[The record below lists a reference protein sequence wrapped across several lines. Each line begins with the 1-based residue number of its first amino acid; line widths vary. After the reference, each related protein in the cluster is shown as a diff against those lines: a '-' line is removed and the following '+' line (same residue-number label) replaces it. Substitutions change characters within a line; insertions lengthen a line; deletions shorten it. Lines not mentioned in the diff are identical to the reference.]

1 MKKRCTR
8 HAVTLGAAGVL
19 GIATMAMASPAT
31 SLTAAQAPAPKVTV
45 PGGLAPAIAAK
56 STPTGTTAGATQMRV
71 SFVLKG
77 RNITAL
83 QNKVE
88 AGWTGPYL
96 TPMQFA
102 QQYGQTPQYV
112 QQLISYLG
120 SFGIHAQVMK
130 DMLDVTSQGTAAQ
143 YQNALSVL
151 FNNYQVPASAIASP
165 GGPGVPGG
173 PTSHVQQVFATPDNP
188 QLPASL
194 AGNIEAVL
202 GLTNYAPYESL
213 SVPGKTQAAPGSTTV
228 TGGTIP
234 TGTAPTSQLPQAFEK
249 DYHLTSLLNTG
260 SQGQGQT
267 MGIVT
272 LASVNPSDPIYF
284 WKHVAHIAVL
294 PNRLTL
300 VNVDGGAGAVSL
312 NNGSDET
319 TIDVEQSGSI
329 APQAK
334 IVVYQAPNTDYGFV
348 DAFYQGASQN
358 VAGSLSASWGESE
371 TAIQYTVAAAQESP
385 GYAAAFNQAFLESA
399 AQGQSDFVS
408 SGDQGAYD
416 PTGDIGTY
424 NLGVDNPEDSPYVTA
439 VGGTTLPG
447 SQVYPIT
454 KTSKSG
460 TVKTTGYE
468 EVNIPKQMTWGW
480 DYLWPMYLA
489 LGSPNETAAAAGNI
503 GGSGGGYSV
512 LFRNPSYQSG
522 ISASSYS
529 AYEFINPTDY
539 QQIPPT
545 TLSLP
550 TGFTLNPAP
559 NLSTGIN
566 AGYRATPD
574 VAFNADPQ
582 TGYVAYDT
590 QFKAAFGSNNVD
602 FGGTS
607 FIGPQLNAVTADYE
621 SALGHRIGFWNPNI
635 YRFATSSNSPFHPLD
650 SSTVY
655 GGPNYYSGRNH
666 GKSLTITG
674 EFTNTNDYY
683 TGTSGAIYNPGSG
696 LGYANLSKL
705 YASFAAVSGPGA
717 PTGPGAR

>member
-1 MKKRCTR
+1 
-8 HAVTLGAAGVL
+8 
-19 GIATMAMASPAT
+19 
-31 SLTAAQAPAPKVTV
+31 
-45 PGGLAPAIAAK
+45 
-56 STPTGTTAGATQMRV
+56 MRV
-71 SFVLKG
+71 SFILNG
-77 RNITAL
+77 RNIASL
-83 QNKVE
+83 QKKVD
-88 AGWTGPYL
+88 AGWTGAYL
-96 TPMQFA
+96 TPKEFA
-102 QQYGQTPQYV
+102 QEYGQTRQYIH
-112 QQLISYLG
+112 QLISYLG

-151 FNNYQVPASAIASP
+151 FSNYQVPASAIAPP
-165 GGPGVPGG
+165 GGPGAPGG
-173 PTSHVQQVFATPDNP
+173 PASHVQQVFATPDNP

-213 SVPGKTQAAPGSTTV
+213 SVPGKKQATPGSTTV

-249 DYHLTSLLNTG
+249 DYHLTSVLNSG

-272 LASVNPSDPIYF
+272 LASVNPKVPAYF

-294 PNRLTL
+294 PSRLTL

-385 GYAAAFNQAFLESA
+385 GYAAAFNQAYLESA

-424 NLGVDNPEDSPYVTA
+424 NLGVDSPEDSPYVTS

-454 KTSKSG
+454 KTSSSG
-460 TVKTTGYE
+460 AVTTTGYE
-468 EVNIPKQMTWGW
+468 EVSIPKQLTWGW
-480 DYLWPMYLA
+480 DYLWPMYQA
-489 LGSPNETAAAAGNI
+489 LGASSETAAAGGTI
-503 GGSGGGYSV
+503 VGSGGGYSV
-512 LFRNPSYQSG
+512 LFNRASYQKKIG
-522 ISASSYS
+522 AGSYS
-529 AYEFINPTDY
+529 AYEFINPTHKQD
-539 QQIPPT
+539 ISPT
-545 TLSLP
+545 DLSLP
-550 TGFTLNPAP
+550 TSFTLTPAP
-559 NLSTGIN
+559 DLSTGTN

-582 TGYVAYDT
+582 TGYVAYDP
-590 QFKAAFGSNNVD
+590 QFKKVFGSVNVD

-607 FIGPQLNAVTADYE
+607 FIGPQLNGVTADYE
-621 SALGHRIGFWNPNI
+621 SSLGHRIGFWNPNI
-635 YRFATSSNSPFHPLD
+635 YKFAASSSSPFHPLD
-650 SSTVY
+650 SNKVY
-655 GGPNYYSGRNH
+655 GSSYYSGVNN
-666 GKSLTITG
+666 KSTLSITG

-705 YASFAAVSGPGA
+705 LHDFAGVQQ
-717 PTGPGAR
+717 